1 MTKEQFD
8 RQQWHKGMRV
18 QVFGYK
24 KPRNFNVT
32 GIDFGKGRI
41 RIEDPITGA
50 RGYVSYMTCIVLG
63 E

>member
-1 MTKEQFD
+1 
-8 RQQWHKGMRV
+8 MRV

-50 RGYVSYMTCIVLG
+50 RRYVSYMTCIVLG

>member
-1 MTKEQFD
+1 MTREQFD
-8 RQQWHKGMRV
+8 RQRWHKGMRV
-18 QVFGYK
+18 QVFGFK
-24 KPRNFNVT
+24 KPRNFNVA

>member
-8 RQQWHKGMRV
+8 SRLWHKGMIV

-24 KPRNFNVT
+24 KPRNCYVT
-32 GIDFGKGRI
+32 GVDFSKRVIRTEDIATGK
-41 RIEDPITGA
+41 
-50 RGYVSYMTCIVLG
+50 RGYVSYMTCIVIG